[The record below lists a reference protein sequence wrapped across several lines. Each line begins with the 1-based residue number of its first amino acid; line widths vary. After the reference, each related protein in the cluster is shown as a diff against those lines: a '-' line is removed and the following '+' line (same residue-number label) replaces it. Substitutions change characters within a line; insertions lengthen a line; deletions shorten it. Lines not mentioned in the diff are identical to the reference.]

1 MTPNRHAIDVGIV
14 VGDIETSMAF
24 YRDVLGLDLRSD
36 FTLEFGTVYRLHFG
50 ESVVKL
56 LDLHVKPPRPPGG
69 AFTEGLGL
77 RYITFPVTDIHA
89 VFARCA
95 ASGAAVDLEPV
106 ERLPGL
112 WAALVRDPD
121 GNSIEFTQLTAQ

>member
-1 MTPNRHAIDVGIV
+1 MTPGRPAIDVGIV
-14 VGDIETSMAF
+14 VNDIAESMAF
-24 YRDVLGLDLRSD
+24 YRDVLGLEHRSE

-56 LDLHVKPPRPPGG
+56 IDLHTKPAKPPAGTFIDG
-69 AFTEGLGL
+69 MGI
-77 RYITFPVTDIHA
+77 RYITFPVADIQTT
-89 VFARCA
+89 FARCET
-95 ASGAAVDLEPV
+95 SGAPVDLAPV

-121 GNSIEFTQLTAQ
+121 GNSIEFTQLAS